1 MHDPTQR
8 RPTAGLIPGC
18 VSSAADAPPVHRI
31 IAPEGDA
38 FGTLLALDIRSDDE
52 APILL
57 AAQCAAAEPPERLIV
72 WPAPIARDDLPWMPA
87 LRKRFE
93 DRCDRVAEIA
103 PGSTPTLWPHAACA
117 AGDAPSLATFLR
129 ARPAWRFVFD
139 PLSMLTP
146 DMLAEAPDHLA
157 RLFELL
163 GGHAQS
169 VAVVMG
175 AGRVVGERVVPVS
188 PEGDDEAAVAELV
201 ATHVSRWCPP
211 RLPAFTP
218 A

>member
-1 MHDPTQR
+1 MHDPTTP
-8 RPTAGLIPGC
+8 RPIAGLIPGC

-31 IAPEGDA
+31 VSPDGDA

-52 APILL
+52 APIRL
-57 AAQCAAAEPPERLIV
+57 AARSPEAGAPERLIV
-72 WPAPIARDDLPWMPA
+72 WPTPIPRDDLPWMPA
-87 LRKRFE
+87 LRNRFE
-93 DRCDRVAEIA
+93 ERCDRAAEIA
-103 PGSTPTLWPHAACA
+103 PDSTPTLWPHAACA

-129 ARPAWRFVFD
+129 TRPAWRFVFD

-146 DMLAEAPDHLA
+146 EMLAEAPDHLA

-169 VAVVMG
+169 VAVVSG
-175 AGRVVGERVVPVS
+175 AGRVSGERVVPVA
-188 PEGDDEAAVAELV
+188 PVGEDESAIAELV
-201 ATHVSRWCPP
+201 AKHVSRWCPP